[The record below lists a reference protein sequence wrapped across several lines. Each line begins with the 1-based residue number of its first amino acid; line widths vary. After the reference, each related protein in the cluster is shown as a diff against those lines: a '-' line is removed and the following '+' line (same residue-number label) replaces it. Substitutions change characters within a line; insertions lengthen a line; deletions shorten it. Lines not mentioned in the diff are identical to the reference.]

1 LRYTAERFTVA
12 RMPVAADAPA
22 AGAAAAGNRAGRP
35 RDPQV
40 DAAIRAATLELL
52 VEEGYQAT
60 TIQAVARRA
69 GVSAPSIYRRWSSK
83 AELVEAAVFPSDLVE
98 PTGGAAD
105 VSVELADYCHRI
117 LSYLA
122 QPPVRAAIPGL
133 LTEYQTDPQM
143 WQRLTARTL
152 MPMRTSFEAFLHET
166 GREPSG
172 SVEAL
177 FEVMMGA
184 LFARA
189 LNVGAEGGEEFA
201 QQVALIA
208 TSALQTQPTT
218 QENSQPQP
226 RRRRRPFERAR

>member
-1 LRYTAERFTVA
+1 
-12 RMPVAADAPA
+12 MPVAADT
-22 AGAAAAGNRAGRP
+22 RRSAGRP

-40 DAAIRAATLELL
+40 DASIRAATLELL
-52 VEEGYQAT
+52 VEDGYQAT

-98 PTGGAAD
+98 PTVGSDD
-105 VSVELADYCHRI
+105 VSQDLADYCHRI
-117 LSYLA
+117 LTYLS

-133 LTEYQTDPQM
+133 LSEYQTDPQM
-143 WQRLTARTL
+143 YQRLTARTL
-152 MPMRTSFEAFLHET
+152 APMRTSFEAFLRET
-166 GREPSG
+166 GNRPDV
-172 SVEAL
+172 SVDAL

-189 LNVGAEGGEEFA
+189 LNVGSDGAEEFA
-201 QQVALIA
+201 RQVALVA
-208 TSALQTQPTT
+208 TAALQM
-218 QENSQPQP
+218 QP

>member
-1 LRYTAERFTVA
+1 MLERFTVVG
-12 RMPVAADAPA
+12 MPVAADARRKA
-22 AGAAAAGNRAGRP
+22 AGAGRAGRP

-40 DAAIRAATLELL
+40 DAAIHAATLELL
-52 VEEGYQAT
+52 VADGYQAT

-98 PTGGAAD
+98 PAAGGDD
-105 VSVELADYCHRI
+105 VSEELADYCHRI
-117 LSYLA
+117 LSYLS

-133 LTEYQTDPQM
+133 LSEYQTDPQM
-143 WQRLTARTL
+143 YQRLTARTL
-152 MPMRTSFEAFLHET
+152 APMRRSFEAFLRDV
-166 GREPSG
+166 GSEPG
-172 SVEAL
+172 GASVEAL

-189 LNVGAEGGEEFA
+189 LNVGADGAEEFA
-201 QQVALIA
+201 RQVALIA
-208 TSALQTQPTT
+208 TSALQM
-218 QENSQPQP
+218 QP

>member
-1 LRYTAERFTVA
+1 MLERFTVIG
-12 RMPVAADAPA
+12 MPVAADA
-22 AGAAAAGNRAGRP
+22 RRSAGRP

-52 VEEGYQAT
+52 VEDGCQAT

-98 PTGGAAD
+98 PTPGTDD
-105 VSVELADYCHRI
+105 VSEELADYCRRI

-133 LTEYQTDPQM
+133 LSEYQTDPQM
-143 WQRLTARTL
+143 YQRLTARTL
-152 MPMRTSFEAFLHET
+152 APMRRSFEAFLQET
-166 GREPSG
+166 GSTATG
-172 SVEAL
+172 SVDAL

-189 LNVGAEGGEEFA
+189 LNVGAEGADEFA
-201 QQVALIA
+201 QQVALVA
-208 TSALQTQPTT
+208 TCALQM
-218 QENSQPQP
+218 QP

>member
-1 LRYTAERFTVA
+1 
-12 RMPVAADAPA
+12 MPVAADAR
-22 AGAAAAGNRAGRP
+22 AGANRAGRP

-40 DAAIRAATLELL
+40 DVAIRTATLELL

-60 TIQAVARRA
+60 TIQAIARRA

-98 PTGGAAD
+98 PTAGSDD

-152 MPMRTSFEAFLHET
+152 TPMRQSFEAFLRDS
-166 GREPSG
+166 GRNSVHG
-172 SVEAL
+172 TDGASVEAV

-189 LNVGAEGGEEFA
+189 LNVGDEGAEEFA
-201 QQVALIA
+201 HQVALVA
-208 TSALQTQPTT
+208 TAALQTQA
-218 QENSQPQP
+218 QQQPQPEP

>member
-1 LRYTAERFTVA
+1 MSMAA
-12 RMPVAADAPA
+12 RVV
-22 AGAAAAGNRAGRP
+22 GRP
-35 RDPQV
+35 RDPRV
-40 DAAIRAATLELL
+40 DEAVRTATLDLL

-60 TIQAVARRA
+60 TIQAIARRA

-98 PTGGAAD
+98 PTPGADD

-152 MPMRTSFEAFLHET
+152 APMRESFEAFLRET
-166 GREPSG
+166 GRRPSG

-189 LNVGAEGGEEFA
+189 LNVGSDGAEDFA
-201 QQVALIA
+201 QQVALVA
-208 TSALQTQPTT
+208 TCALQM
-218 QENSQPQP
+218 QP
-226 RRRRRPFERAR
+226 RKRRRPFERAR